1 MHAGGAWFRAGPD
14 TEGSKWHR
22 DNYLENGKGIQK
34 LQSGKDTGVETLPA
48 DVQEFIKD
56 DSRRATLRAL
66 ETLDT
71 AADTDFD
78 HLTRLAASMMKA
90 PIALV
95 SLVDLDRQWFK
106 SCIGLP
112 DREIPIGMSFCAHTI
127 AGSDDVMVIENA
139 TEDARFASNPLV
151 TGAPNIRF
159 YAGAPI
165 AVSGEKIGTLCVID
179 HVPRKRPDRV
189 ELDQLKSLA
198 ALASTLF
205 ALKDNTR
212 KGGLVHAALVRE
224 EKRHALALEAATI
237 ASWVWHVESDIVECD
252 PLLPV
257 LFNVP
262 HATRIKASD
271 LYFAI
276 DSRDVT
282 ETEAHL
288 KRALTESDDYS
299 GEYRVAGVTPPRW
312 LAVRGKVI
320 ERDAD
325 GKPALVY
332 GVNFDITERR
342 TSEERQ
348 RLLLREVNHRVKN
361 TLATVQA
368 LATQTVRHSRQPRE
382 FLEAF
387 SGRLHALGLAHSLLS
402 DNEWRGIG
410 LKELIRLQVMPFDDR
425 SAPRIDVFGEEVLL
439 NPDQALALGL
449 ILYELASNA
458 LKYGS
463 LSVPAGKV
471 ELSWTTKDDGASPRL
486 AISWKESG
494 GPAVE
499 PPEHHGF
506 GSILIQRS
514 LGKVLSSNVKHEFL
528 LEGVSAEISMP
539 LDQQA
544 A

>member
-1 MHAGGAWFRAGPD
+1 M
-14 TEGSKWHR
+14 
-22 DNYLENGKGIQK
+22 GKGMG
-34 LQSGKDTGVETLPA
+34 SLPG
-48 DVQEFIKD
+48 DVRD
-56 DSRRATLRAL
+56 VVASSRRRAALYAL

-71 AADTDFD
+71 QADPDFD
-78 HLTRLAASMMKA
+78 HLTRIAASVMNV

-112 DREIPIGMSFCAHTI
+112 DRETPIGISFCAHAI
-127 AGSDDVMVIENA
+127 AGGDDVMVIEDA
-139 TEDARFASNPLV
+139 TKDARFAQNPLI

-179 HVPRKRPDRV
+179 QAPRARPEPV
-189 ELDQLKSLA
+189 QLEQLKSLA
-198 ALASTLF
+198 ALACTLF
-205 ALKDNTR
+205 TLKDDTR
-212 KGGLVHAALVRE
+212 KGKIARAALVRE

-237 ASWVWHVESDIVECD
+237 ASWVWHVESDTIECD
-252 PLLPV
+252 PLLAV

-262 HATRIKASD
+262 YSARIKAED
-271 LYFAI
+271 LYRAI

-282 ETEAHL
+282 DTETHL

-299 GEYRVAGVTPPRW
+299 GEYRVASVTPARW
-312 LAVRGKVI
+312 LASRGKVI

-325 GKPALVY
+325 GSPALVY

-342 TSEERQ
+342 TAEERQ
-348 RLLLREVNHRVKN
+348 RLLLREINHRVKN

-368 LATQTVRHSRQPRE
+368 LASQTVRHSREPRE

-387 SGRLHALGLAHSLLS
+387 NGRLHALGLAHGLLS
-402 DNEWRGIG
+402 DHEWRGIG
-410 LKELIRLQVMPFDDR
+410 LKDLIQLQVMPFDNVGV
-425 SAPRIDVFGEEVLL
+425 PRIELLGEDVLL
-439 NPDQALALGL
+439 SPDQALALGL
-449 ILYELASNA
+449 ILHELASNA

-463 LSVPAGKV
+463 LSVQTGKV
-471 ELSWTTKDDGASPRL
+471 DLSWTTQMTDDAPRL

-514 LGKVLSSNVKHEFL
+514 LGKVLSSNVKHEFPPD
-528 LEGVSAEISMP
+528 GVSAEISMP
-539 LDQQA
+539 LEQQA
-544 A
+544 S

>member
-1 MHAGGAWFRAGPD
+1 M
-14 TEGSKWHR
+14 
-22 DNYLENGKGIQK
+22 
-34 LQSGKDTGVETLPA
+34 QSGKDTGVNSLPV
-48 DVQEFIKD
+48 DVREFITS

-71 AADTDFD
+71 AADADFD
-78 HLTRLAASMMKA
+78 HLTRLAASMMEA

-112 DREIPIGMSFCAHTI
+112 DRETPIGMSFCAHAI
-127 AGSDDVMVIENA
+127 AGDGDVMVIEDA
-139 TEDARFASNPLV
+139 TKDPRFASNPLV

-165 AVSGEKIGTLCVID
+165 TVSGEKIGTLCVID
-179 HVPRKRPDRV
+179 QMPREAPDAARL
-189 ELDQLKSLA
+189 EQLKSLA

-205 ALKDNTR
+205 SLKDNTR
-212 KGGLVHAALVRE
+212 KGSLMRAALVRE

-237 ASWVWHVESDIVECD
+237 ASWVWHVESDTVECD
-252 PLLPV
+252 ALLPV
-257 LFNVP
+257 LFNIP
-262 HATRIKASD
+262 HSTRLKAQD

-276 DSRDVT
+276 DSRDIT
-282 ETEAHL
+282 ETEKHL
-288 KRALTESDDYS
+288 KQVLTDIDDYS
-299 GEYRVAGVTPPRW
+299 GEYRVAGTTPTRW
-312 LAVRGKVI
+312 LAARGKVI

-332 GVNFDITERR
+332 GVHFDVTERR
-342 TSEERQ
+342 TAEERQ
-348 RLLLREVNHRVKN
+348 RLLLREINHRVKN

-387 SGRLHALGLAHSLLS
+387 SGRLQALGLAHGLLS
-402 DNEWRGIG
+402 DKEWHGIR
-410 LKELIRLQVMPFDDR
+410 LKDLIQLQVMPFDDKG
-425 SAPRIDVFGEEVLL
+425 APRIDLSGEDILL
-439 NPDQALALGL
+439 SPDQALALGL

-463 LSVPAGKV
+463 LSVSEGKV
-471 ELSWTTKDDGASPRL
+471 DLSWVTEETGDAPR
-486 AISWKESG
+486 ISIFWKESG
-494 GPAVE
+494 GPAVK

-514 LGKVLSSNVKHEFL
+514 LGKVLSSNVKHEFRPD
-528 LEGVSAEISMP
+528 GVSAEISMP